1 MPQLTSPVNERA
13 SDPARETG
21 TDPGTKPWMTRE
33 LAIKVPAITIW
44 FWVIKVLCTTVGE
57 TAADYLNV
65 NLHFGLTGT
74 SITTFVLLVGALA
87 LQFAS
92 DRYVPWR
99 YWLAVTLVS
108 VFGTLVTD
116 NLTDGHKVPLI
127 NSTIVFSVLLAVVF
141 VAWFLADRSLSIH
154 SIRTRRRE
162 AFYWLAVLVSFAL
175 GTATGDLMAER
186 LGFGYFP
193 TALIVAGL
201 IAATAVLSKFGLN
214 SILAFWMVYVLTR
227 PLGASIGDYIS
238 QAKNVGGLD
247 LGTTKTSFL
256 FLGAI
261 AAVVAFLTVTKADV
275 LSGAAVNEE
284 PHERGGLFQTI
295 AVVAV
300 LLVGS
305 VLGYNARKNTLLN
318 DVPAS
323 AVGATR
329 LGDLSSFRTITQDTL
344 DKLNGGDQ
352 KSATTRVDDLES
364 AWDVAQAKLKT
375 RDNKTWML
383 IDGKI
388 DTVLTSLRKAAPLAG
403 EEKTALTELLA
414 VLK

>member
-1 MPQLTSPVNERA
+1 MPQPTSTVNER
-13 SDPARETG
+13 PATQ
-21 TDPGTKPWMTRE
+21 TPSALSSSWMTRD

-44 FWVIKVLCTTVGE
+44 FWIIKVLCTTVGE

-74 SITTFVLLVGALA
+74 SAITLLLLVAALA

-99 YWLAVTLVS
+99 YWLTVTLVS

-127 NSTIVFSVLLAVVF
+127 NSTIVFSVLLVLVF
-141 VAWFLADRSLSIH
+141 VAWYLADRSLSIH

-201 IAATAVLSKFGLN
+201 IAATTVLLKFGLN
-214 SILAFWMVYVLTR
+214 SILSFWMVYVLTR

-238 QAKNVGGLD
+238 QPKNIGGLD
-247 LGTTKTSFL
+247 LGTTKTSFI

-261 AAVVAFLTVTKADV
+261 AAVVAFLTATKADV
-275 LSGAAVNEE
+275 ISAAAADTHER
-284 PHERGGLFQTI
+284 HERGGLWQTI

-305 VLGYNARKNTLLN
+305 IVGYNARKNTLLK

-329 LGDLSSFRTITQDTL
+329 LGDLSSFSTIAQDTL
-344 DKLNGGDQ
+344 DKLNSGDQ
-352 KSATTRVDDLES
+352 AGATKRVDDLES

-375 RDNKTWML
+375 RDDKTWTL

-388 DTVLTSLRKAAPLAG
+388 DTVLTALRKASPAAAD
-403 EEKTALTELLA
+403 EKTALTELLT